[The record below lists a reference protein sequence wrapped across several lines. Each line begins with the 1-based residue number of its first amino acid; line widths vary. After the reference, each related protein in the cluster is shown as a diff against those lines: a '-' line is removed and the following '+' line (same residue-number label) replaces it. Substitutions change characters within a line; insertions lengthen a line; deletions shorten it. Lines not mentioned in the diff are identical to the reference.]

1 VGARFSWTLLFAVAC
16 SDKTVEVGGRVPTSS
31 VGNKTPDAGTGGAGQ
46 LEGSGGSANGGSGGV
61 GEAEGSA
68 GGSAEVTDA
77 GPRIGPATGL
87 ATTHKL
93 DLLLLVDNSS
103 SMKDKQDVL
112 SATIPKLVQG
122 LVASGSGITDIHVG
136 VVTSS
141 LGDHGAGGTC
151 PDPTSSALAQ
161 EENDDHAHLIGTRPR
176 GLSLNLPNGFV
187 SWTSSQPTTT
197 LATSVSAMVAA
208 ADQQGCGFESTLE
221 AAYRFLADPAPP
233 LSIDLLPCAGS
244 PGQQCAQRTGLDS
257 ELMTERAAFLRP
269 DSAVALIVLSD
280 ENDCSVKEDGQ
291 SYLIASR
298 TFTPPNG
305 STPCATNPNDP
316 CCYNCQIG
324 PAAGTTCPA
333 ASADPNCQSS
343 ATKADNGHNFNLRC
357 FDEIQRFGKD
367 FLYPV
372 ERYQNAFRLPTLCT
386 SKDSLDPNGT
396 CADADGDGKPDL
408 HANPLFAR
416 TGATP
421 EARGAS
427 LVFMLGIVGVPW
439 QDIAAMTDAGGKPL
453 PTGTLRYQS
462 SAELVNNDVWSTIY
476 GNPKPGGAAPPVL
489 PTDPLMLESTSPR
502 SGSGPAGLL
511 VGPTNAPRFGTAGAN
526 AANGHEWNNVAQG
539 DLEYACIFQL
549 AQPRD
554 DSMASGTDCYQSD
567 PNDFNPLCQAPDG
580 TYGTTQY
587 FAKGY
592 PGLRELGVLQGLGS
606 NGIVSSI
613 CARNTTDDT
622 APDYG
627 YSAAGNALLE
637 ALAPVAK

>member
-1 VGARFSWTLLFAVAC
+1 
-16 SDKTVEVGGRVPTSS
+16 
-31 VGNKTPDAGTGGAGQ
+31 VGNKTPDASAGGASSGAG
-46 LEGSGGSANGGSGGV
+46 GSGNAGSGGV
-61 GEAEGSA
+61 GEAEGSV
-68 GGSAEVTDA
+68 GGSATIVDA

-87 ATTHKL
+87 TTTHKL

-112 SATIPKLVQG
+112 NATIPKLVQG

-176 GLSLNLPNGFV
+176 GLSLNLPNGFA
-187 SWTSSQPTTT
+187 SWTSSESTTT
-197 LATSVSAMVAA
+197 LATNVAAMVTA

-221 AAYRFLADPAPP
+221 AAYRFLVDPAPP
-233 LSIDLLPCAGS
+233 LSIELAPCAGDT
-244 PGQQCAQRTGLDS
+244 GQQCAQRTGLDS
-257 ELMTERAAFLRP
+257 ELLTERSAFLRP
-269 DSAVALIVLSD
+269 DSAVALVVLSD
-280 ENDCSVKEDGQ
+280 ENDCSIKDEKQ

-305 STPCATNPNDP
+305 STQCATNPNDP

-324 PAAGTTCPA
+324 PPAGSQCPPA
-333 ASADPNCQSS
+333 AQDPNCRS
-343 ATKADNGHNFNLRC
+343 AAAPADNGHNFNLRC
-357 FDEIQRFGKD
+357 FDEVARFGID

-386 SKDSLDPNGT
+386 SKDDLDPNET
-396 CADADGDGKPDL
+396 CPDDDGDGKPDL

-416 TGATP
+416 TGAVS

-427 LVFMLGIVGVPW
+427 LVFVQGMVGVPW
-439 QDIAAMTDAGGKPL
+439 QDIAAMTDAAGKPL
-453 PTGTLRYQS
+453 PAGTLRYQS
-462 SAELVNNDVWSTIY
+462 SAELVNNGVWSTIY
-476 GNPKPGGAAPPVL
+476 GNPKPGGAAPPIF

-502 SGSGPAGLL
+502 MGTGPAGDL
-511 VGPTNAPRFGTAGAN
+511 VGAAANAPRFGTTGAN
-526 AANGHEWNNVAQG
+526 AGNGHEWNNVATS
-539 DLEYACIFQL
+539 DLEYACIFAL
-549 AQPRD
+549 ATPRD
-554 DSMASGTDCYQSD
+554 DSMTTGTDCYQSD
-567 PNDFNPLCQAPDG
+567 PNDFDPLCQAPDG

-592 PGLRELGVLQGLGS
+592 PGLRELGVVQGLGK

-637 ALAPVAK
+637 ALAPVTK